1 MISILQLEKALS
13 FQQYMDLTQ
22 QIIDNPTPSE
32 PYSDV
37 KMMNYTVDNMARMNR
52 VLTNISIDQ
61 KLYNLLSTNQ
71 RKMVWVVL
79 SEPWCGDASQIVP
92 ALASFAAVSENITF
106 KILLRDSN
114 LEVMDSYLTNGGR
127 SIPKFICIDEKSW
140 TELGVWGPRPK
151 TIQQIVLNQKNNTE
165 MTFAEKVKQ
174 IHVWYDENK
183 TRDIQNEFIELLK
196 QWNEVK

>member
-1 MISILQLEKALS
+1 MISILQLEQALS
-13 FQQYMDLTQ
+13 FQQYLDLTQ
-22 QIIDNPTPSE
+22 QIIDNPTPAE
-32 PYSDV
+32 PYNDE
-37 KMMNYTVDNMARMNR
+37 KMMKYTIDNMARMQK

-61 KLYNLLSTNQ
+61 KLYNLLSTNE

-79 SEPWCGDASQIVP
+79 TEPWCGDASQIVP

-114 LEVMDSYLTNGGR
+114 LEVMDNYLTNVGR

-140 TELGVWGPRPK
+140 KELGVWGPRPQS
-151 TIQQIVLNQKNNTE
+151 IQKIVMAQKDNPE
-165 MTFAEKVKQ
+165 LTFAEKVKQ
-174 IHVWYDENK
+174 IHAWYDENK
-183 TRDIQNEFIELLK
+183 TRDIQTEFIELLK